1 MATAKTVTQTL
12 TPRQQRLLRDTRESA
27 EAALKMLDSY
37 ERDPAFA
44 RGNLYSVRTQLQ
56 QAGNAVGELIGHL
69 DRE

>member
-1 MATAKTVTQTL
+1 MPKSTHSTL
-12 TPRQQRLLRDTRESA
+12 TQRQLRLLRDTRESA

-37 ERDPAFA
+37 ERDPGFA

-69 DRE
+69 DRD